1 MVYTLQ
7 TMSDSGSLNDYSTIP
22 ARAPRPSAT
31 TPPPPTM
38 VLRPVPFS
46 FSKAASPSISADI
59 DEVTLSTGRSV
70 KINSA
75 FYFDFV
81 VFQVEQVLYRLP
93 RHRFTE
99 ESSVFAD
106 MFALPQGAERLTE
119 GSDNDNPIRLEQT
132 QRKDWDC
139 LLKLL
144 FHRQAA
150 LPVLHPGLPEPNF
163 GFDEWVSVLS
173 LATRW
178 EMNFI
183 RETAIERIARFTNSA
198 KKIAVARQY
207 QVYRIILPSL
217 VVLVGRTEPLS
228 ASEAADLGL
237 ECAMK
242 IFSIRERCQDN
253 SQGYNGFRQRKLALD
268 TSTPN
273 SGNWN
278 SIVIEIQNVF
288 VDHDEYYK

>member
-1 MVYTLQ
+1 
-7 TMSDSGSLNDYSTIP
+7 MSDSFGP
-22 ARAPRPSAT
+22 FRAR
-31 TPPPPTM
+31 TPPAPSST
-38 VLRPVPFS
+38 VLRPVPLF

-81 VFQVEQVLYRLP
+81 VFQVEQVLYKLP

-106 MFALPQGAERLTE
+106 MFALPQGAEKLTE

-144 FHRQAA
+144 FHRNQ
-150 LPVLHPGLPEPNF
+150 PGLLEPNF
-163 GFDEWVSVLS
+163 SFDEWVSVLS